1 MIYDFSSREG
11 KERFWELKEKCATDD
26 SASNW
31 ELIASDSR
39 VEIKDDD
46 FSEFVFN

>member
-1 MIYDFSSREG
+1 MIYDFSS
-11 KERFWELKEKCATDD
+11 KEEEQLWIKRSATDD
-26 SASNW
+26 SASNR

-39 VEIKDDD
+39 VKIDDD